1 MARSYACPGRT
12 LLLHGRDEAR
22 LTELCSQCEV
32 RGARTLALRFDLR
45 APLTV
50 QKELAALSQR
60 EVIDLAVV
68 NAGVTRAI
76 GAGEEVESWEIA
88 HEILSV
94 NIDGALA
101 TVAGVLPAMRRR
113 ASGQI
118 ALVSSLAAYVG
129 LPRTPTYSASKAAI
143 KAYGESLRGWLAP
156 QGVAVNVVLPGFV
169 DTPMTDGFRGPK
181 PGLLSADRA
190 AKIIR
195 TGLERNRARIAFP
208 RSMALGAQ
216 LLTLL
221 PLALSLRILQARG
234 HGE

>member
-1 MARSYACPGRT
+1 VG
-12 LLLHGRDEAR
+12 
-22 LTELCSQCEV
+22 
-32 RGARTLALRFDLR
+32 LRFDLR
-45 APLTV
+45 DPLTV

-60 EVIDLAVV
+60 EVIDLVVV

-76 GAGEEVESWEIA
+76 GGGEEVESWEIA

-94 NIDGALA
+94 NLDGALA

-113 ASGQI
+113 AAGQI

-181 PGLLSADRA
+181 PGLLTADRA

-221 PLALSLRILQARG
+221 PLALSLRILQVRG
-234 HGE
+234 HGQ